1 LYIKQLHKQL
11 VLNIICFSSDIQE
24 KGWNKFAD
32 TKTDSLVYKTSS
44 VYMQKVVNVPVTGKK
59 LE

>member
-1 LYIKQLHKQL
+1 MRQLHKQL
-11 VLNIICFSSDIQE
+11 MLNIICFRCDIQE

-32 TKTDSLVYKTSS
+32 TKTDSLVYQASS
-44 VYMQKVVNVPVTGKK
+44 VYIQEVVNIPVTGKK